1 MILGEKSVHI
11 IGQRIK
17 SEMKENHISRGSL
30 AEYMNVSESTI
41 SKWCNGQ
48 VVPNMES
55 LRLLADRFG
64 CDLVYLTGDI
74 KERTVGLSL
83 ASDVFS
89 LSENALNFIAK
100 VGRKGENGKCDPL
113 METVNGLLERPDLIE
128 AIHVLKNT
136 DKVKEQEYL
145 LKCHD
150 LANHETLNRLATRE
164 DVVKLDSW
172 RVCEELIKF
181 CNSESSKNP

>member
-1 MILGEKSVHI
+1 MTKDEISVHI
-11 IGQRIK
+11 IGRRIK

-30 AEYMNVSESTI
+30 AEYMNVSESTV

-48 VVPNMES
+48 VVPNMET

-74 KERTVGLSL
+74 KERTVSLSL
-83 ASDVFS
+83 VSDVFS

-113 METVNGLLERPDLIE
+113 METVNGLLERPDLVRS
-128 AIHVLKNT
+128 IHVLKNT
-136 DKVKEQEYL
+136 NKVKEQEYL

-150 LANHETLNRLATRE
+150 LANHEILNRLATKE

-181 CNSESSKNP
+181 CNFDSHKKT

>member
-1 MILGEKSVHI
+1 MILDEKSVHI

-74 KERTVGLSL
+74 KKRTVGLSL

-100 VGRKGENGKCDPL
+100 VGRKGENGKYDPL
-113 METVNGLLERPDLIE
+113 METVNSLLERPDLVKS
-128 AIHVLKNT
+128 IHVLKNT
-136 DKVKEQEYL
+136 NKMKEQEYL
-145 LKCHD
+145 LRCHD
-150 LANHETLNRLATRE
+150 LANHETLTRLTTKE

-181 CNSESSKNP
+181 CNSESHKKP